1 MDLSIVILSWNTLEL
16 TRNCL
21 RSIFDNISDVDF
33 EIIVVENGSQ
43 DGSPEMIEK
52 EFPQVKLIKNNYNSG
67 FTKGNNQGFCAS
79 RGEYILFLNSDTI
92 ILPAD
97 FISVIPAKAGIQSE
111 EALTQEKILDPR
123 FRGDDK
129 KGNGDDKEKS
139 GDDKKGNGDGEIKSQ
154 LRKMVDKMKSDKL
167 IGMLTPKLIYPNGKF
182 QDEYYRKLPS
192 IIQTFWVYLFPFN
205 KLTHNIKFLRQRYL
219 SDVNPEKSGYIEDFN
234 VPGAAP
240 LISRE
245 AYEKVGG
252 RDKNIFYWME
262 DIDLFWSM
270 KKAGYKMYYLSE
282 ATIIHLGGMSNIMW
296 DDLRKMLDFR
306 KGYVYVFR
314 KHKGK
319 FQGFIVKWMFILNAL
334 ISAPFLMLCGIFG
347 KKYWQKGTA
356 ALKFLGKFLRV

>member
-92 ILPAD
+92 IPSPRKNCHAELVSASND
-97 FISVIPAKAGIQSE
+97 FSE
-111 EALTQEKILDPR
+111 IL
-123 FRGDDK
+123 K
-129 KGNGDDKEKS
+129 QVQDDKEKS

-356 ALKFLGKFLRV
+356 ALKFSGKFLRV